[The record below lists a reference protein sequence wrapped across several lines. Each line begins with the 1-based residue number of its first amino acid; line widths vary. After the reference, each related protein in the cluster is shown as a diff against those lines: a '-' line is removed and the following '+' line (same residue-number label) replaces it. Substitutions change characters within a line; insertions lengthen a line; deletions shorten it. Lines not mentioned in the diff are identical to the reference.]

1 MTQSTLVSRR
11 SFMRYAGTAA
21 AAVPLLSEPRALL
34 AADSSHH
41 LDPNTDRFQM
51 PDANAVIVS
60 SNENPLGPSAG
71 ALAAMS
77 AAMRQ
82 GGRYHNEA
90 KDQVVEAFSRSFDLK
105 PGYVSLWAGSTPGL
119 DRALCGN
126 IGPGKALVVGNPS
139 YEEGPRAAK
148 AMGAPLFS
156 VPLTS
161 TGAHDVRAMVAAT
174 HNAGAYYIVN
184 PNNPTGTM
192 TRREDILWLLEH
204 KPTGSVVIVDEAY
217 FHFSK
222 DEPVIDQVIADK
234 DIIVTRTFSKIYGM
248 AGLRAGLYIAR
259 PDLQAGAIDRAG
271 SAAMIDGAFAVSIA
285 TAHACTASMADS
297 TLVPTRRKINAD
309 IREATL
315 EWMDKRGYKVY
326 PGSQANFFMVDVKRP
341 GRDFAALMQKQDVYI
356 GRTWPAMPTYVR
368 ITVGTA
374 AEMEKFQTAFEKA
387 YDTAPSLAHAELP
400 YDAPSELRFVA

>member
-1 MTQSTLVSRR
+1 MAQSSLVSRR

-21 AAVPLLSEPRALL
+21 AAVPLLSESQTLL
-34 AADSSHH
+34 AADGSHH
-41 LDPNTDRFQM
+41 IDPDTGPPRM

-105 PGYVSLWAGSTPGL
+105 PGYVSMWAGSTPGL
-119 DRALCGN
+119 DMALRWN

-139 YEEGPRAAK
+139 YEQGPRAAE
-148 AMGAPLFS
+148 AMKAPLHS
-156 VPLTS
+156 VPLTPA
-161 TGAHDVRAMVAAT
+161 GAHDVRAMVAAT
-174 HNAGAYYIVN
+174 RNAGTYYIVN

-192 TRREDILWLLEH
+192 TSREDLLWLLAH
-204 KPTGSVVIVDEAY
+204 KPAGSIVIVDEAY
-217 FHFSK
+217 HHFSK
-222 DEPVIDQVIADK
+222 DEPMIDQVIADK
-234 DIIVTRTFSKIYGM
+234 DIVVSRTFSKIYGM
-248 AGLRAGLYIAR
+248 AGLRAGFYIAR
-259 PDLQAGAIDRAG
+259 PDLQPASIFPVGP
-271 SAAMIDGAFAVSIA
+271 AAMIDGAFAVSMA
-285 TAHACTASMADS
+285 TAHACTASLADS
-297 TLVPTRRKINAD
+297 TLVATRRKINAD
-309 IREATL
+309 IRDATL

-326 PGSQANFFMVDVKRP
+326 AGSQANFFMVDVKRL
-341 GRDFAALMQKQDVYI
+341 GRDFAALMQRQDVYI

-374 AEMEKFQTAFEKA
+374 AEMERFQTAFAKA
-387 YDTAPSLAHAELP
+387 YDTAPSMAHAELP

>member
-1 MTQSTLVSRR
+1 MTQSYLVSRR

-21 AAVPLLSEPRALL
+21 AAVPLLTEAQALV

-41 LDPNTDRFQM
+41 QDPDTDSFRM
-51 PDANAVIVS
+51 PDANAVILS

-82 GGRYHNEA
+82 GGRYHNES
-90 KDQVVEAFSRSFDLK
+90 KNQVVEAFRRAFDLK
-105 PGYVSLWAGSTPGL
+105 PGYVSIWAGSTPAL
-119 DRALCGN
+119 DVALRCN
-126 IGPGKALVVGNPS
+126 IGSGKALVVGNPS
-139 YEEGPRAAK
+139 YEQGPRTAE
-148 AMGAPLFS
+148 AMGAQLFS
-156 VPLTS
+156 VPLTA

-192 TRREDILWLLEH
+192 TPREDILWLLEH
-204 KPTGSVVIVDEAY
+204 KPAGSIVIVDEAY
-217 FHFSK
+217 HHFSK
-222 DEPVIDQVIADK
+222 DEPVIDQVVAEK
-234 DIIVTRTFSKIYGM
+234 DIIVSRTFSKIYGM
-248 AGLRAGLYIAR
+248 AGLRAGFYIAR
-259 PDLQAGAIDRAG
+259 PDLQATGSSHPGMAG
-271 SAAMIDGAFAVSIA
+271 TLDGAMAVSMA

-309 IREATL
+309 IRDATL

-326 PGSQANFFMVDVKRP
+326 AGSQANFFMVDVKRP
-341 GRDFAALMQKQDVYI
+341 GREFAALMQRQDVYI

-368 ITVGTA
+368 ITVGTS
-374 AEMEKFQTAFEKA
+374 AEMEKFRAAFAKA

-400 YDAPSELRFVA
+400 YDAPSELQFVA

>member
-1 MTQSTLVSRR
+1 MTQSSLVSRR
-11 SFMRYAGTAA
+11 SFMRFAGTAA
-21 AAVPLLSEPRALL
+21 AAVPLLSEAPALL

-41 LDPNTDRFQM
+41 LDPSMDPFRM

-60 SNENPLGPSAG
+60 ANENPLGPSDG

-82 GGRYHNEA
+82 GGRYHDET
-90 KDQVVEAFSRSFDLK
+90 KKQVVESFSRTFDLK
-105 PGYVSLWAGSTPGL
+105 PGYVSIWAGSTPAL
-119 DRALCGN
+119 DMALRWN

-139 YEEGPRAAK
+139 YEQGPRAAE
-148 AMGAPLFS
+148 AMSAPLFS
-156 VPLTS
+156 VALTPA
-161 TGAHDVRAMVAAT
+161 GAHDVRAMVAAT
-174 HNAGAYYIVN
+174 PNAGTYYIVN

-192 TRREDILWLLEH
+192 TPREDILWLLEH
-204 KPTGSVVIVDEAY
+204 KPAGSIVIVDEAY
-217 FHFSK
+217 HHFSK
-222 DEPVIDQVIADK
+222 DEPVIDQVVADK
-234 DIIVTRTFSKIYGM
+234 DIIVSRTFSKIYGM
-248 AGLRAGLYIAR
+248 AGLRAGFYIAR
-259 PDLQAGAIDRAG
+259 PDLQAASIARLGP
-271 SAAMIDGAFAVSIA
+271 AAMLDGAMEVSMA
-285 TAHACTASMADS
+285 TARACSASMADS

-309 IREATL
+309 IRDATL

-326 PGSQANFFMVDVKRP
+326 AGSQANFFMVDVKRP
-341 GRDFAALMQKQDVYI
+341 GREFAALMQRQDVYI

-374 AEMEKFQTAFEKA
+374 AEMEKFQTAFVKA